1 MILLFKQCTF
11 TLKLNINS
19 SLNMKHITAVSI
31 LILLSLAVF
40 SQAKK
45 YPEKLLFIGNSFTYY
60 NGGLEKHFMLFSAS
74 AKKEK
79 KIIATRATKGG
90 ATLRILHNQKW
101 VHDSIRSGYD
111 VVVLQEDIPELT
123 EHNTTA
129 FFEYASLFNKEIQE
143 TGSKTVLFMAWP
155 YDRLNW
161 ISMDQIAEAHQFIG
175 KKLGVPVA
183 PVGLAFMNALKE
195 RPSLAMLGKDKEHE
209 TIHGTYLAISVIY
222 ATIYGKSP
230 VGANYRPTGI
240 SAEEAEFLQKI
251 AWKTVKNWNLLMKNQ
266 QSSSN

>member
-1 MILLFKQCTF
+1 MKLISTTTIFIFITVSLLAQQK
-11 TLKLNINS
+11 N
-19 SLNMKHITAVSI
+19 
-31 LILLSLAVF
+31 
-40 SQAKK
+40 QA
-45 YPEKLLFIGNSFTYY
+45 EKMLFIGNSFTYY

-74 AKKEK
+74 AKKAK
-79 KIIATRATKGG
+79 NIIATRATKGG
-90 ATLRILHNQKW
+90 ATLRILHKQQW
-101 VHDSIRSGYD
+101 VHDSIRNGYD

-129 FFEYASLFNKEIQE
+129 FFEYASLFNKEIQG

-161 ISMDQIAEAHQFIG
+161 ISMDQIAEAHQLIG

-183 PVGLAFMNALKE
+183 PVGLAFMNSLKE

-209 TIHGTYLAISVIY
+209 TIHGTYLAVSVIY

-230 VGANYRPTGI
+230 VGATYTPKGI

-251 AWKTVKNWNLLMKNQ
+251 AWKTVKNWNSLIKNQ
-266 QSSSN
+266 

>member
-1 MILLFKQCTF
+1 MTVSLLAQQK
-11 TLKLNINS
+11 NN
-19 SLNMKHITAVSI
+19 
-31 LILLSLAVF
+31 
-40 SQAKK
+40 AKK
-45 YPEKLLFIGNSFTYY
+45 MLFIGNSFTYY
-60 NGGLEKHFMLFSAS
+60 NGGLEKHFMQFSAS
-74 AKKEK
+74 AKKAK
-79 KIIATRATKGG
+79 NIIATRATKGG
-90 ATLRILHNQKW
+90 ATLRILHKQQW

-123 EHNTTA
+123 EHSATA
-129 FFEYASLFNKEIQE
+129 FFDYATSFHKEIQG

-161 ISMDQIAEAHQFIG
+161 ISMDQIAEAHQLIG
-175 KKLGVPVA
+175 KKLGIPVA

-209 TIHGTYLAISVIY
+209 TIHGSYLAVSVIY

-230 VGANYRPTGI
+230 VGATYIPMGI
-240 SAEEAEFLQKI
+240 SKEEAEFLQKI
-251 AWKTVKNWNLLMKNQ
+251 AWKTVKNWNSLMKNQ

>member
-1 MILLFKQCTF
+1 MKLISSTIIFIFITVSLLAQQK
-11 TLKLNINS
+11 N
-19 SLNMKHITAVSI
+19 
-31 LILLSLAVF
+31 
-40 SQAKK
+40 QA
-45 YPEKLLFIGNSFTYY
+45 EKMLFIGNSFTYY

-74 AKKEK
+74 TKKAKN
-79 KIIATRATKGG
+79 IIATRATKGG

-129 FFEYASLFNKEIQE
+129 FFEYASLFNKEIQG

-175 KKLGVPVA
+175 KKLGIPVT
-183 PVGLAFMNALKE
+183 PVGLAFMNSLKE

-209 TIHGTYLAISVIY
+209 TIHGTYLAVSVIY
-222 ATIYGKSP
+222 ATIFGKTP
-230 VGANYRPTGI
+230 VGATYIPTGI

-251 AWKTVKNWNLLMKNQ
+251 AWKTVKNWNSFMKNQ
-266 QSSSN
+266 HLSSN

>member
-1 MILLFKQCTF
+1 MKFISTTSLLIFLTVSLFAQKQ
-11 TLKLNINS
+11 NR
-19 SLNMKHITAVSI
+19 A
-31 LILLSLAVF
+31 
-40 SQAKK
+40 
-45 YPEKLLFIGNSFTYY
+45 EKMLFIGNSFTYY

-79 KIIATRATKGG
+79 NIIATRATKGG
-90 ATLRILHNQKW
+90 ATLRILHNQQW

-111 VVVLQEDIPELT
+111 VVILQEDIPELT
-123 EHNTTA
+123 EHSTTA

-143 TGSKTVLFMAWP
+143 TNSKTVLFMAWP

-161 ISMDQIAEAHQFIG
+161 ISMDQISEAHQFIG
-175 KKLGVPVA
+175 KKLGIQVA
-183 PVGLAFMNALKE
+183 PVGLAFINSLME

-209 TIHGTYLAISVIY
+209 TIHGTYLAVSVIY

-230 VGANYRPTGI
+230 VGATYIPTGI

-251 AWKTVKNWNLLMKNQ
+251 AQKTVKTWIFLMKTNHLPPIKP
-266 QSSSN
+266 

>member
-1 MILLFKQCTF
+1 MKLISTTTIFIFITVSLLAQQK
-11 TLKLNINS
+11 NN
-19 SLNMKHITAVSI
+19 A
-31 LILLSLAVF
+31 
-40 SQAKK
+40 
-45 YPEKLLFIGNSFTYY
+45 EKMLFIGNSFTYY
-60 NGGLEKHFMLFSAS
+60 NGGVEKHFMLFSAS

-79 KIIATRATKGG
+79 NIIATRATKGG
-90 ATLRILHNQKW
+90 ATLRILHNQQW
-101 VHDSIRSGYD
+101 VHDSIRSRYD

-143 TGSKTVLFMAWP
+143 TGSKAVLFMAWP
-155 YDRLNW
+155 YERLNW

-183 PVGLAFMNALKE
+183 PVGLAFMNSLKE

-209 TIHGTYLAISVIY
+209 TIHGSYLAVSVIY

-230 VGANYRPTGI
+230 VGATYTPTGI

-251 AWKTVKNWNLLMKNQ
+251 AWKTVKTWNSLMKNQ